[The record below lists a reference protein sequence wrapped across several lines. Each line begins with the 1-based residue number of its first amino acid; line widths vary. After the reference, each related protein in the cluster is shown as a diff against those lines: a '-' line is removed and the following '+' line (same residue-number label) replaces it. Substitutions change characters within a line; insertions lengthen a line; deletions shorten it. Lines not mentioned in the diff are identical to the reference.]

1 LGGCGR
7 FSMGE
12 DAQRRYAA
20 RPSRSINDPQPE
32 VVFC

>member
-12 DAQRRYAA
+12 DTQRRYPA
-20 RPSRSINDPQPE
+20 RLPRSINDPQPE
-32 VVFC
+32 VVLC